1 MTRPG
6 PLLLAQLATTLPLV
20 GLIWFV
26 QVVAYPLFALVDAD
40 HFGRYHQAH
49 SAWITW
55 LVGPLM
61 LVELAAAGL
70 WVLEPD
76 PTVPRWLAL
85 VGLGL
90 VVLAWLVTVFVS
102 VPQHNILAGGFD
114 VHAHRVLVST
124 NWLRT
129 LAWTARGALLLVV
142 LRRLSCL

>member
-1 MTRPG
+1 VTHPG
-6 PLLLAQLATTLPLV
+6 PLLVAQLASTLPLV

-26 QVVAYPLFALVDAD
+26 QVVAYPLFALVDPA
-40 HFGRYHQAH
+40 HFEQYHQAH

-70 WVLEPD
+70 WVLAPD
-76 PTVPRWLAL
+76 PNVPRWLPL
-85 VGLGL
+85 VGLAL
-90 VVLAWLVTVFVS
+90 VVLAWLVTVFLS

-114 VHAHRVLVST
+114 GQAHRVLVAT

-129 LAWTARGALLLVV
+129 LAWTARAALLLGLVW
-142 LRRLSCL
+142 RG